1 MALYDTIFSDLL
13 GRPVVLGVDYIL
25 QSDNGTTTRLITL
38 PERLEP
44 LTTSVVAAALI
55 GNRPN
60 IEYISK
66 LTIIDRLI
74 ATNKFDAAMAALDA
88 SNRQTR
94 ERWTAATLIDKED
107 NDVVALL
114 TAIGADVNVIMA

>member
-1 MALYDTIFSDLL
+1 MALYDTVFSGLL

-25 QSDNGTTTRLITL
+25 QSDNGSTTRLITL

-44 LTTSVVAAALI
+44 LTTSVVTAALI
-55 GNRPN
+55 GNKPN

-74 ATNKFDAAMAALDA
+74 VASKFDAAMAALDA
-88 SNRQTR
+88 SDRQTR
-94 ERWTAATLIDKED
+94 ERWTAATLIDKQ
-107 NDVVALL
+107 DVEVVVLL
-114 TAIGADVNVIMA
+114 TAIGADINVIMA

>member
-1 MALYDTIFSDLL
+1 MALYDTVFSDLL

-25 QSDNGTTTRLITL
+25 QSDNGSTTRLITL

-44 LTTSVVAAALI
+44 LTTSVVTAALV
-55 GNRPN
+55 GNQPY
-60 IEYISK
+60 IKYISK

-94 ERWTAATLIDKED
+94 ERWTAASLIDTQDVE
-107 NDVVALL
+107 VVALL
-114 TAIGADVNVIMA
+114 TSIGADINVIMA